1 MPDKILLNAEN
12 SEEERKSL
20 AILRGIGQWLFFDKF
35 FGGIAYFKHIS
46 TAL

>member
-20 AILRGIGQWLFFDKF
+20 AILRGIGQ
-35 FGGIAYFKHIS
+35 
-46 TAL
+46 